1 MARTRPRRPPPS
13 ATRRSAPSSAA
24 RNHQTGSPPVTPQLV
39 IGPGQHV
46 LIIGQNR
53 SGKSTLASR
62 IAGAWSRVLVLD
74 PKLDPAAVL
83 PNSHIAIGVADALA
97 HLPDRVV
104 YRPTPAELDDLPG
117 AFDELVR
124 KVMVAG
130 GGHGIVL
137 HEVADV
143 APGRAAR
150 WLRTAWMQGGGLG
163 VPVVSCTQRPFWI
176 DRLALSEARHV
187 FLFTLTDPDDRERA
201 ARLLGRHA
209 DDLPNTP
216 EPHGFYYRGLDGL
229 VVRCRPLSA
238 SR

>member
-1 MARTRPRRPPPS
+1 MPPSRPRPS
-13 ATRRSAPSSAA
+13 APRRSPFSASPTRASRPAPL
-24 RNHQTGSPPVTPQLV
+24 T
-39 IGPGQHV
+39 IGPGEHV

-53 SGKSTLASR
+53 SGKSTVASA
-62 IAGAWSRVLVLD
+62 IANAWPRVLVLD

-97 HLPDRVV
+97 HLPGRVI
-104 YRPTPAELDDLPG
+104 YRPTPSELDDLPG

-124 KVMVAG
+124 KLMVAG

-150 WLRTAWMQGGGLG
+150 WLRTAWMQGAGLG
-163 VPVVSCTQRPFWI
+163 VPVVSCTQRPFHI

-201 ARLLGRHA
+201 AGLLGRRGVE
-209 DDLPNTP
+209 LPNTP
-216 EPHGFYYRGLDGL
+216 ERHGFYYRGIDGL
-229 VVRCRPLSA
+229 VVRCRPLSVP
-238 SR
+238 R